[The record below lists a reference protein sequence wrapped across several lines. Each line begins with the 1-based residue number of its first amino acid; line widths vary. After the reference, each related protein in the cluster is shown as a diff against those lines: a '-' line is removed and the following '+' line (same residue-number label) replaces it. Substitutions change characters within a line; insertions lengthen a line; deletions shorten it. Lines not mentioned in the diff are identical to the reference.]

1 MEIIKDVATSPCNA
15 FTDRLGIYQF
25 LFKPGSRL
33 CDVQRHGHG
42 INTLDGE
49 EISELKLPR
58 VNKLQYICRCC
69 LVLWHTLGL
78 YDKSVVDISNDLKT

>member
-25 LFKPGSRL
+25 LFIPGGRL
-33 CDVQRHGHG
+33 CNEQR
-42 INTLDGE
+42 LDIESDILDQE
-49 EISELKLPR
+49 ELSELKLPR

-78 YDKSVVDISNDLKT
+78 YDKSVVSIPDNLKD